1 MPRSHADGGS
11 RPVRFRPLRM
21 QLADVAEVAALEER
35 IFSDAW
41 SADSFLAEVE
51 RREDIGYPMVV
62 RDGEGI
68 AAYAVVW
75 FLVDEIHI
83 GNIAVRPDRQ
93 GQGIG
98 GALLAYILDEGR
110 RRGMTYATLEVR
122 SSNARAIALYE
133 RFGFRQVAV
142 RKKYYRDNRE
152 DAKVLALA
160 LDSWPGQGNHD

>member
-1 MPRSHADGGS
+1 
-11 RPVRFRPLRM
+11 
-21 QLADVAEVAALEER
+21 
-35 IFSDAW
+35 
-41 SADSFLAEVE
+41 
-51 RREDIGYPMVV
+51 
-62 RDGEGI
+62 
-68 AAYAVVW
+68 VVW

>member
-1 MPRSHADGGS
+1 MR
-11 RPVRFRPLRM
+11 
-21 QLADVAEVAALEER
+21 LADVVEIAALEER
-35 IFSDAW
+35 IFSDPW

-51 RREDIGYPMVV
+51 RREEIGYPMVV

-83 GNIAVRPDRQ
+83 GNFAVRPDRW
-93 GQGIG
+93 GQGLG
-98 GALLAYILDEGR
+98 SALLTHILDEGR
-110 RRGMTYATLEVR
+110 RRQMTYATLEVR
-122 SSNARAIALYE
+122 SSNVRAIALYE

-152 DAKVLALA
+152 DAKVLARE
-160 LDSWPGQGNHD
+160 LDSWPGERRRG